1 MSSGRA
7 PYFVFMFRIRG
18 PYCLIEE
25 HDFTCQRHFSFQSY
39 SLGFSLV
46 PDAIVGPQA
55 PQGFIYIGDQDLTK
69 IHKIEHQQVPTN
81 DLFVC

>member
-1 MSSGRA
+1 M
-7 PYFVFMFRIRG
+7 RIWTVAVRWFG
-18 PYCLIEE
+18 QYLSNF
-25 HDFTCQRHFSFQSY
+25 DRHFSFQSY